1 MRIFKNKKFAR
12 FASSERISDA
22 RLCQV
27 VRDAD
32 SGKIDADYGGG
43 VIEQRIARPGQG
55 KSGGYRSII
64 LYRQGDKA
72 FFVYGF
78 PKNERDSIDK
88 VEERAFKELAK
99 ITFAFS
105 DEELHMLVKTGAYKE
120 VTDGQE

>member
-1 MRIFKNKKFAR
+1 M
-12 FASSERISDA
+12 
-22 RLCQV
+22 

-43 VIEQRIARPGQG
+43 VIKQRIARPGQG

-120 VTDGQE
+120 VTDNGQE

>member
-1 MRIFKNKKFAR
+1 MLIFKSKSFAKFAR
-12 FASSERISDA
+12 NEGISDA
-22 RLCQV
+22 KLCQV

-32 SGKIDADYGGG
+32 AGKIDAEYGGG
-43 VIEQRIARPGQG
+43 VIKQRIARPGEG

-78 PKNERDSIDK
+78 SKSERQSIDK
-88 VEERAFKELAK
+88 TEERAFKELAK

-105 DEELHMLVKTGAYKE
+105 VEELSTLIKTGAYKQ
-120 VTDGQE
+120 VKNNA